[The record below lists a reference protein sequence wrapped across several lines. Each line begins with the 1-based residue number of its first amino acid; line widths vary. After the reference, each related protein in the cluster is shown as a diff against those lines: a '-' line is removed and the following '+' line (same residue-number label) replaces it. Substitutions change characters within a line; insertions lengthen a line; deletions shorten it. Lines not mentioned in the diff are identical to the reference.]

1 MITGLVVETGGF
13 ELVVGG
19 EGIGPRRLLQD
30 SDVAW
35 LTAVAGRYVDAVRG
49 GSRREVLL
57 ALGRELYG
65 WLDGDRRRL
74 TRLLDEAP
82 VPVLFEVRG
91 PRRPSAAEWA
101 LLRAPFELLAAP
113 GGGFLVE
120 EPEQFAVV
128 RRLGRPGPADALDD
142 RRLGVAFM
150 ASSPRGQNELD
161 YEAEELAIL
170 GAVGE
175 TGLDLVVEDSGNPE
189 RLGVRLSEL
198 GGMPVVHLSCHGL
211 HNWRERPGDRPTPV
225 LLLEDDLGQGRP
237 TSAKELVGLLTPR
250 PRLAFVSACLTATGA
265 DVGGHLPAGAGRRG
279 APGTGAGAAVAHSLA
294 TELVAAGI
302 PAVIGWDGSVSDR
315 AATLFAEHL
324 YARLGLRVTVA
335 EAVAAAR
342 RELLESPDEHVRADW
357 HLARLWLG
365 PAGGGPLVAGTV
377 KRRMAPAH
385 HATTTFLGSKH
396 DVPVAAAGMFVGRR
410 PELQQA
416 LRALRGRRHGG
427 VLLHGQ
433 GRLGKSSLAARI
445 ADRLPD
451 RAVAV
456 VFGDYTRAA
465 VLDAV
470 ATAVEP
476 FPDARDLL
484 RDRRADVREH
494 PDRFRALLVDLL
506 AGPCAQAQG
515 TRRPLLLVVD
525 DLEQI
530 LTAHPDGPHRV
541 DNAHNE
547 VLADVIS
554 AFDPA
559 TTDSR
564 LLLTSRYTF
573 TLDGL
578 ERRLEPVQLQPLSP
592 AARHKLRRRQ
602 QDLATTENRLPDTEP
617 ARRTDLARRAME
629 VSRGNPGLQDLIVLR
644 LVYGEHVDPARA
656 EAAIAAMEN
665 YLRQGDPADDPDLA
679 AFLEN
684 LALDTLLQQAGPAHQ
699 DLLRACTLFTLPVPQ
714 PVVDTLAEAVGGSA
728 SRLRGLGLLDAY
740 PDDYHR
746 PTTAVAVN
754 ALAAGHLTPLSPDER
769 TTLAALAVEPLHT
782 RWGGPSPRPRRS
794 TDLDLQLTRLA
805 LDADN
810 PAVTADCA
818 AKAVSALRRG
828 PASAAAA
835 LGQRAIAL
843 LDRHHHPVPLP
854 LLRAVADAAVTS
866 GDGERAD
873 TLLHRAVQ
881 QIQTDPQHTDPANH
895 AAVLHD
901 HANRLLTRGETGQAE
916 TLLHQARQLFT
927 DLGDTRSAAI
937 TWGQIA
943 DILQQRGEVEEALRI
958 RREVELPE
966 YQRIGDTRSTAITWG
981 QIADILQQRG
991 EVEEALRIRH
1001 EVQLPEYQRIGDTRS
1016 AAITWGKIADI
1027 LQQRGEADEA
1037 LRIRREVELP
1047 EYQRIG
1053 DTRSAAIAWGQIAD
1067 ILQQRGDVD
1076 EALRIRHE
1084 VELPAFER
1092 IGDTRSAAIAWGK
1105 IADILQQRGE
1115 VDEALRIRHEVQLP
1129 AFERIG
1135 DTRFTAATWG
1145 QIADVLQQRGEM
1157 EEALRIRREVQL
1169 PEYQRIGD
1177 TRSTAIAWGQIAD
1190 ILQQRGEVDEA
1201 LRIRHEIE
1209 LPAFEGVGD
1218 TRSTAITW
1226 GKIGDVLQ
1234 QRGDVDEALRI
1245 RHEVQ
1250 LPAFERVS
1258 DTREAAVTWGQIADI
1273 LQQRGEVDEALRI
1286 RHEIELPAFER
1297 IGDTRSTAIT
1307 WGKIAHILQQRGQA
1321 GEAVELQLK
1330 RLEVN
1335 ERLGDIDGIAAA
1347 NWDLARIDLDGGDLH
1362 AAVPRLVTSF
1372 QHFLELQRP
1381 DGIAVVGI
1389 TLGQVM
1395 LASGARAQAR
1405 QVLQACRAAAA
1416 VIGAADIVFQ
1426 AEQLMETISDEDEE
1440 S

>member
-1 MITGLVVETGGF
+1 MITGLVMEDGGF

-19 EGIGPRRLLQD
+19 EGLGPRRLLRD

-65 WLDGDRRRL
+65 WLDGDRHWLARL
-74 TRLLDEAP
+74 MDEAP

-128 RRLGRPGPADALDD
+128 RRLGRPGPADSLDD

-189 RLGVRLSEL
+189 RLGARLAEL

-211 HNWRERPGDRPTPV
+211 HNWRESPGAPATPV

-237 TSAKELVGLLTPR
+237 TSAKELVGLLTPP

-265 DVGGHLPAGAGRRG
+265 DVAGHLPAGAGRRG
-279 APGTGAGAAVAHSLA
+279 APAAGPGAAVAHSLA

-324 YARLGLRVTVA
+324 YAQLGRRVGVA
-335 EAVAAAR
+335 AAVAAAR
-342 RELLESPDEHVRADW
+342 RRLLQCPDEHVRADW

-470 ATAVEP
+470 ERAVEP
-476 FPDARDLL
+476 FPDARALL
-484 RDRRADVREH
+484 RDGRADVREH

-506 AGPCAQAQG
+506 TGPCAQTQG

-530 LTAHPDGPHRV
+530 LTPNTDGLHQV
-541 DNAHNE
+541 DNAHSE

-578 ERRLEPVQLQPLSP
+578 ESRLEAVQLQPLSP
-592 AARHKLRRRQ
+592 AAQHKLRRRQ

-617 ARRTDLARRAME
+617 ARRTDLARRATE
-629 VSRGNPGLQDLIVLR
+629 VSHGNPGLQDLIVLR
-644 LVYGEHVDPARA
+644 LVYGAQVDPARA
-656 EAAIAAMEN
+656 EAAVTAMEA
-665 YLRQGDPADDPDLA
+665 YLSQGDPADDPDLA

-684 LALDTLLQQAGPAHQ
+684 LALDTLLQQAGPAHR
-699 DLLRACTLFTLPVPQ
+699 DLLRACTLFALPVPQ
-714 PVVDTLAEAVGGSA
+714 PVVDTLAEAIGGSA
-728 SRLRGLGLLDAY
+728 TRLRGLGLLDAY
-740 PDDYHR
+740 PDEYHR

-754 ALAAGHLTPLSPDER
+754 ALAAGHLTPLSADER
-769 TTLAALAVEPLHT
+769 TALAALAVEPLHT
-782 RWGGPSPRPRRS
+782 RWGGPAPRPRRS
-794 TDLDLQLTRLA
+794 NDLDLQLTRLA
-805 LDADN
+805 LDADH

-818 AKAVSALRRG
+818 AAAVAALRRG

-835 LGQRAIAL
+835 LGHHAIAL
-843 LDRHHHPVPLP
+843 LDRHHHPVPLT
-854 LLRAVADAAVTS
+854 LLRVVALAAVTR
-866 GDGERAD
+866 GEGERAD

-881 QIQTDPQHTDPANH
+881 QIQTDAQHTDPAEH

-901 HANRLLTRGETGQAE
+901 HANRLITRGETAQAE
-916 TLLHQARQLFT
+916 TLLHQALQLFT
-927 DLGDTRSAAI
+927 DLGDTHSTAFV
-937 TWGQIA
+937 WGQIA

-958 RREVELPE
+958 RRE
-966 YQRIGDTRSTAITWG
+966 
-981 QIADILQQRG
+981 
-991 EVEEALRIRH
+991 
-1001 EVQLPEYQRIGDTRS
+1001 
-1016 AAITWGKIADI
+1016 
-1027 LQQRGEADEA
+1027 
-1037 LRIRREVELP
+1037 
-1047 EYQRIG
+1047 
-1053 DTRSAAIAWGQIAD
+1053 
-1067 ILQQRGDVD
+1067 
-1076 EALRIRHE
+1076 
-1084 VELPAFER
+1084 
-1092 IGDTRSAAIAWGK
+1092 
-1105 IADILQQRGE
+1105 
-1115 VDEALRIRHEVQLP
+1115 
-1129 AFERIG
+1129 
-1135 DTRFTAATWG
+1135 
-1145 QIADVLQQRGEM
+1145 
-1157 EEALRIRREVQL
+1157 
-1169 PEYQRIGD
+1169 
-1177 TRSTAIAWGQIAD
+1177 
-1190 ILQQRGEVDEA
+1190 
-1201 LRIRHEIE
+1201 IE
-1209 LPAFEGVGD
+1209 LPAYQRVGD
-1218 TRSTAITW
+1218 TRST
-1226 GKIGDVLQ
+1226 
-1234 QRGDVDEALRI
+1234 
-1245 RHEVQ
+1245 
-1250 LPAFERVS
+1250 
-1258 DTREAAVTWGQIADI
+1258 AVTWGQIADI

-1307 WGKIAHILQQRGQA
+1307 WGKIADALQQRGEVDEALRIHREVQLPAFERIGDTRSTAATWGQIADILQQRGEVEEALRIRREIELPAYQRVGDTRSTA
-1321 GEAVELQLK
+1321 VTWGQIADILQQRGEVDEALRIRHEVELPAF
-1330 RLEVN
+1330 
-1335 ERLGDIDGIAAA
+1335 ERIGDTRSTA
-1347 NWDLARIDLDGGDLH
+1347 
-1362 AAVPRLVTSF
+1362 
-1372 QHFLELQRP
+1372 
-1381 DGIAVVGI
+1381 
-1389 TLGQVM
+1389 
-1395 LASGARAQAR
+1395 
-1405 QVLQACRAAAA
+1405 
-1416 VIGAADIVFQ
+1416 
-1426 AEQLMETISDEDEE
+1426 
-1440 S
+1440 

>member
-19 EGIGPRRLLQD
+19 DGIGPRRMLQD

-65 WLDGDRRRL
+65 WLDGDRRWL

-128 RRLGRPGPADALDD
+128 RRLGRPGPADSLDD

-150 ASSPRGQNELD
+150 ASSPRGQHELD

-189 RLGVRLSEL
+189 RLGLRLSEL

-211 HNWRERPGDRPTPV
+211 HNWRESPDAPATPV
-225 LLLEDDLGQGRP
+225 LLLEDDLGQGCP
-237 TSAKELVGLLTPR
+237 TSAKELVGLLTPP

-265 DVGGHLPAGAGRRG
+265 DVAGHLPAGAGRRG
-279 APGTGAGAAVAHSLA
+279 APAAGPGAAVAHSLA

-324 YARLGLRVTVA
+324 YAQLGLHTGVA
-335 EAVAAAR
+335 AAVAAAR
-342 RELLESPDEHVRADW
+342 RRLLQCPDEHVRADW

-396 DVPVAAAGMFVGRR
+396 DVPVATAGMFVGRR

-445 ADRLPD
+445 ADRLPE

-465 VLDAV
+465 ILDAV

-476 FPDARDLL
+476 IPDARDLL

-506 AGPCAQAQG
+506 AGPCAQTQG
-515 TRRPLLLVVD
+515 TRRPLLLVID

-530 LTAHPDGPHRV
+530 LTPNTDGPHQV
-541 DNAHNE
+541 DAAHAD

-592 AARHKLRRRQ
+592 AAQHKLRRRQ

-617 ARRTDLARRAME
+617 ARRTDLARRATE

-644 LVYGEHVDPARA
+644 LVYGEQVDPARA
-656 EAAIAAMEN
+656 EAAVAAMEA
-665 YLRQGDPADDPDLA
+665 YLSQGDPADDPDLA

-684 LALDTLLQQAGPAHQ
+684 LALDTLLQQAGPAHR

-728 SRLRGLGLLDAY
+728 TRLRGLGLLDAF
-740 PDDYHR
+740 PDEYHR

-769 TTLAALAVEPLHT
+769 TALAALAVEPLHT
-782 RWGGPSPRPRRS
+782 RWGGPTPGTRRS
-794 TDLDLQLTRLA
+794 SDLDLQLTRLA

-818 AKAVSALRRG
+818 AAAVYALRRG
-828 PASAAAA
+828 PASAAAE
-835 LGQRAIAL
+835 LGELAIAL
-843 LDRHHHPVPLP
+843 LDRHHHPVPP
-854 LLRAVADAAVTS
+854 ALLRAVADAAVTS
-866 GDGERAD
+866 GDGDRAD

-881 QIQTDPQHTDPANH
+881 QVQTDPQHTDPAEH

-901 HANRLLTRGETGQAE
+901 HADRLLTRGETGQAE
-916 TLLHQARQLFT
+916 TLLHQAQQLFT
-927 DLGDTRSAAI
+927 HLGDARSAAV

-943 DILQQRGEVEEALRI
+943 DV
-958 RREVELPE
+958 
-966 YQRIGDTRSTAITWG
+966 
-981 QIADILQQRG
+981 
-991 EVEEALRIRH
+991 
-1001 EVQLPEYQRIGDTRS
+1001 
-1016 AAITWGKIADI
+1016 
-1027 LQQRGEADEA
+1027 
-1037 LRIRREVELP
+1037 
-1047 EYQRIG
+1047 
-1053 DTRSAAIAWGQIAD
+1053 
-1067 ILQQRGDVD
+1067 
-1076 EALRIRHE
+1076 
-1084 VELPAFER
+1084 
-1092 IGDTRSAAIAWGK
+1092 
-1105 IADILQQRGE
+1105 LQQRGE
-1115 VDEALRIRHEVQLP
+1115 VDEALRIRREIQLP
-1129 AFERIG
+1129 
-1135 DTRFTAATWG
+1135 T
-1145 QIADVLQQRGEM
+1145 
-1157 EEALRIRREVQL
+1157 
-1169 PEYQRIGD
+1169 
-1177 TRSTAIAWGQIAD
+1177 
-1190 ILQQRGEVDEA
+1190 
-1201 LRIRHEIE
+1201 
-1209 LPAFEGVGD
+1209 
-1218 TRSTAITW
+1218 
-1226 GKIGDVLQ
+1226 
-1234 QRGDVDEALRI
+1234 
-1245 RHEVQ
+1245 
-1250 LPAFERVS
+1250 
-1258 DTREAAVTWGQIADI
+1258 
-1273 LQQRGEVDEALRI
+1273 
-1286 RHEIELPAFER
+1286 FER

-1307 WGKIAHILQQRGQA
+1307 WGKIADVLQQRGEVDEALRIRREIQLPEYQRIGDA
-1321 GEAVELQLK
+1321 RSTAITWGQIADVLQQRGEVEEALRIRREIQLPTF
-1330 RLEVN
+1330 EG
-1335 ERLGDIDGIAAA
+1335 LGDTRSTAITWGKIADVLQQRGEVEEA
-1347 NWDLARIDLDGGDLH
+1347 LRIRREIQLPAFERIGETRSTAITWGRIAD
-1362 AAVPRLVTSF
+1362 V
-1372 QHFLELQRP
+1372 LQRR
-1381 DGIAVVGI
+1381 GEV
-1389 TLGQVM
+1389 
-1395 LASGARAQAR
+1395 
-1405 QVLQACRAAAA
+1405 
-1416 VIGAADIVFQ
+1416 
-1426 AEQLMETISDEDEE
+1426 EE
-1440 S
+1440 ALRIRREI